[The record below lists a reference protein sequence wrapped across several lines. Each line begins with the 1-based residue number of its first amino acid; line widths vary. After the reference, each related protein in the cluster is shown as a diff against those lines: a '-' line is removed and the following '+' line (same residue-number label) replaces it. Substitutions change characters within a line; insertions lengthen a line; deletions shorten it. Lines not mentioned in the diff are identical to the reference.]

1 MNHREFKP
9 SSLAIDGRTTI
20 LIFTILLVIFG
31 VMQYEAIPKEEFP
44 EIVFPYYMIGTIH
57 PGTSPADIENLIT
70 RPIEKQLKGI
80 NGVKEIS
87 SNSIQDYSSI
97 FIEFELTADETQAYL
112 DIKQAVDD
120 ARADLPMDLFQ
131 EPQIQR
137 IDLSEIPVLYIN
149 LTGDLGLVRLKEL
162 AEDLQ
167 DEIESLEEITRVDI
181 AGALDREIQINV
193 DLYKMQA
200 ADLSFNAIQGAV
212 AAENLTLS
220 AGQVDTDGMRR
231 NMRIVGEFRDV
242 GEIGDIILQDGITLK
257 DIAEVRDGFKDRE
270 SYSRLNG
277 EDVVTLNVIKRGGK
291 NLIYAVDKIKA
302 LLDDFKRTAPPN
314 LEITLSGDSSQK
326 TRNSVSDLFNTII
339 LGFVVVA
346 FVLMFFMGRTN
357 AVFVG
362 IAIPLSMLISF
373 IFLPFVG
380 FTLNR
385 VVLMAFILVLGIVVD
400 NSIVVVENIYR
411 HFMTTENL
419 PIVPAT
425 KRAVG
430 EVAIA
435 VFTGTLTTMA
445 PFFPLIFTPGIPG
458 KFISFLPITIILA
471 LTASLFVAYF
481 INPVFAVAF
490 MRYTPPEKKPKP
502 GRISRRAAVFSGL
515 AIALAVVFYVTGP
528 VVLANFLSIA
538 VLVYLLMRLALDYL
552 IDRFQCRVLP
562 AFMNFYKK
570 GLAFFLRGRRPYA
583 VVAAVLF
590 LFFASFVLM
599 GVRPP
604 RIVFFP
610 SGQPNSLYVY
620 ITMPEGTHIDVTND
634 ICRQVENRVMD
645 ILGHGNPDVESVVS
659 NVAVNAGA
667 SRFERFT
674 QDKLAKVT
682 VTFVEYKLRRGPKTT
697 RDYLNEIRRD
707 LGAVP
712 GAEIRIDRE
721 AMGPPSG
728 APINIEISGDDI
740 DELVSISRR
749 LEEFIAEL
757 GIRGIEK
764 LKSSIEVSK
773 PEIILEIDREKAN
786 QLGVSTAQIGSV
798 LRTAIYG
805 SEISTFKEGEDEYPI
820 RLRLDRLYRDDI
832 NILLSQT
839 VSVPGRAGGPGK
851 SIPISS
857 VARVSNLTSYG
868 GITRIDNKR
877 VITLSSNI
885 LWGANATQIIQS
897 IRRELPRFELKPGY
911 SIAFT
916 GEQDLQREVGSYFS
930 KALVIAMFLIF
941 IILVAQFNSVSKPLI
956 IIAQIFLSFTG
967 VLLGFT
973 IFNLEF
979 SVMMTG
985 MGIIAVAGIVVKN
998 GIIIID
1004 YTDKRIGGGGDMRA
1018 AVVEAASTRL
1028 TPVLLTA
1035 LSTILGLMPLAIGLN
1050 FNFQTLFTRLDPQI
1064 YWGGDNAAFWNPLAW
1079 TIIFGLT
1086 FTTILTLIVVPAMY
1100 TIFFVRRAEKRAAD
1114 AG

>member
-1 MNHREFKP
+1 MNYREFKP
-9 SSLAIDGRTTI
+9 SSLAVDGRTTI
-20 LIFTILLVIFG
+20 LIFTVLLVIFG

-44 EIVFPYYMIGTIH
+44 EIVFPYYMIGTIQ

-97 FIEFELTADETQAYL
+97 VIEFELTADETQAYL

-120 ARADLPMDLFQ
+120 ARADLPTDLFQ
-131 EPQIQR
+131 EPQIRR

-200 ADLSFNAIQGAV
+200 AGLSFNAIRGAV

-220 AGQVDTDGMRR
+220 AGQIDTDGMRR

-242 GEIGDIILQDGITLK
+242 ASIGDIILQEGITLK

-270 SYSRLNG
+270 SFSRLNG
-277 EDVVTLNVIKRGGK
+277 GDVITLNVIKRGGK
-291 NLIYAVDKIKA
+291 NLIYAVDKIKVI
-302 LLDDFKRTAPPN
+302 LEGFKRKAPEN
-314 LEITLSGDSSQK
+314 LEITLSGDSSRK

-339 LGFVVVA
+339 LGFVVVV

-362 IAIPLSMLISF
+362 VAIPLSMLISF

-419 PIVPAT
+419 PIIPAT

-445 PFFPLIFTPGIPG
+445 PFFPLIFTPGIAG

-471 LTASLFVAYF
+471 LAASLFVAYF
-481 INPVFAVAF
+481 INPVFAVTF
-490 MRYTPPEKKPKP
+490 MRYIPPDEKPKP
-502 GRISRRAAVFSGL
+502 GRISRRAVVVSGL
-515 AIALAVVFYVTGP
+515 AVGLAAVLYATGP
-528 VVLANFLSIA
+528 MFLANLLAFG
-538 VLVYLLMRLALDYL
+538 VLVFFLMRLVIDRLV
-552 IDRFQCRVLP
+552 DRFQCCVLP
-562 AFMNFYKK
+562 AFMNLYKK
-570 GLAFFLRGRRPYA
+570 GLAFFIRGRRPYA
-583 VVAAVLF
+583 VVAAVVL
-590 LFFASFVLM
+590 LFFSSFFLM

-610 SGQPNSLYVY
+610 SGHPNSLYVY
-620 ITMPEGTHIDVTND
+620 ITMPEGTHIDVTNEV
-634 ICRQVENRVMD
+634 CREVENRVMN
-645 ILGHGNPDVESVVS
+645 ILGPANPDVESVVS
-659 NVAVNAGA
+659 NVAVNAG
-667 SRFERFT
+667 SSLFERST
-674 QDKLAKVT
+674 QEKLAKVT

-697 RDYLNEIRRD
+697 RDALNELRRD
-707 LGAVP
+707 LGNVP

-749 LEEFIAEL
+749 LEEFIGEL
-757 GIRGIEK
+757 GVRGIEK
-764 LKSSIEVSK
+764 LKSSMETSK

-786 QLGVSTAQIGSV
+786 QLGVTTGQIGSI

-805 SEISTFKEGEDEYPI
+805 SEISTFKDGEDEYPI
-820 RLRLDRLYRDDI
+820 QLRLDRRFRNDI
-832 NILLSQT
+832 NLLLSQT
-839 VSVPGRAGGPGK
+839 VTVPGRSGGPNK
-851 SIPISS
+851 EIPISA
-857 VARVSNLTSYG
+857 VARVSNLSSYG

-885 LWGANATQIIQS
+885 LWGANANQIIAS

-911 SIAFT
+911 SVQFT
-916 GEQDLQREVGSYFS
+916 GEQDTQREVGSFFG
-930 KALVIAMFLIF
+930 KALVIAVFMIF

-998 GIIIID
+998 AIIIID
-1004 YTDKRIGGGGDMRA
+1004 YTDKRIGSGGDMRT
-1018 AVVEAASTRL
+1018 AVIEAAATRL

-1035 LSTILGLMPLAIGLN
+1035 LSTILGLLPLAIGLN
-1050 FNFQTLFTRLDPQI
+1050 FNFQTLFTNLDPQI

-1086 FTTILTLIVVPAMY
+1086 FTTVLTLIVVPAMY
-1100 TIFFVRRAEKRAAD
+1100 TIVFVRRAEKKAA
-1114 AG
+1114 A